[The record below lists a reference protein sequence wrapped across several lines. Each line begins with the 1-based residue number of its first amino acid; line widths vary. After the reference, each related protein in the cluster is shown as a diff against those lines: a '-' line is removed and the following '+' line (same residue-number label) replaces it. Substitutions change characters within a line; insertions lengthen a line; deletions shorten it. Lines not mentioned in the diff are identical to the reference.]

1 MRTRGVISIGR
12 QTSFSYHRSGW
23 AYAIEA
29 LREEHDD
36 NGVFFDGFLDRTFN
50 RLQNP
55 AFERDLP
62 LRRPWTGFFHNPFG
76 FPDWFREGP
85 MIASMIQSRQFR
97 ESLEYCVGL
106 LTVSGELA
114 RNLRAE
120 VDVPVSALIHPT
132 EIPETLFDF
141 EAFLSNPEKKIISIG
156 WWLRRTLSIYYLPLD
171 RTSPYRKA
179 RLKLGDPFTET
190 TRRGLARIE
199 FVKEWSN
206 RRLEQRFKDNTQEL
220 PYLPNLEFDGLLSNN
235 LVYLDLFAAG
245 ANNAV
250 VECIARGTPLLVN
263 PLPAVVEYLGQD
275 YPLYFNTLE
284 EAASKA
290 CDFDLVERAHL
301 HLIEGPTRKRL
312 SQKSFLQDFRQSE
325 VYERLRLTVSR

>member
-1 MRTRGVISIGR
+1 MQLRGVISIG
-12 QTSFSYHRSGW
+12 QQSSFSHHRSGW

-29 LREEHDD
+29 LREEDD
-36 NGVFFDGFLDRTFN
+36 ENGVCFDGFLDRTFS

-55 AFERDLP
+55 SFEQYLP

-76 FPDWFREGP
+76 FPDWFPEGP
-85 MIASMIQSRQFR
+85 KIASMIQSQQFR

-141 EAFLSNPEKKIISIG
+141 EAFLSNPDKKIISIG

-179 RLKLGDPFTET
+179 RLKLDDPFTET

-206 RRLEQRFKDNTQEL
+206 RRLEQRFKENTQEL

-312 SQKSFLQDFRQSE
+312 SQKSFLHDFRQSE
-325 VYERLRLTVSR
+325 VYEQLRRTVSR